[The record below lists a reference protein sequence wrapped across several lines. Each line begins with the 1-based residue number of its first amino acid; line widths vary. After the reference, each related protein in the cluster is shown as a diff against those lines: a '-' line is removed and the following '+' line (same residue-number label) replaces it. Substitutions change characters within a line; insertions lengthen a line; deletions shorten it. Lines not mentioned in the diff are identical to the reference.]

1 MSAIETTNT
10 PIIRLARQWPVF
22 CPERPVLGQLTDFS
36 RLDTV
41 CRMKS
46 LFKFMPACIQK
57 LGQKARAERRE
68 IARQE
73 FRTKFIPT
81 KNAAPKQHR
90 PA

>member
-1 MSAIETTNT
+1 
-10 PIIRLARQWPVF
+10 
-22 CPERPVLGQLTDFS
+22 
-36 RLDTV
+36 
-41 CRMKS
+41 MKS